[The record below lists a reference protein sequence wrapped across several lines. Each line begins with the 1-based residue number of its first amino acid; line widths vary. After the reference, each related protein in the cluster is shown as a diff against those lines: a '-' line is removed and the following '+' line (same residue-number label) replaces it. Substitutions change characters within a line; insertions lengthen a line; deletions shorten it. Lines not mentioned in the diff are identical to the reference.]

1 MNWLHKQQAILSQSA
16 ELLKSDINSL
26 VEKIQQLQ
34 DKAKKAEKELQ
45 SLKEKSAMQA
55 GSDLVKNAKNI
66 KGIPVI
72 AQQLDNLD
80 TKSLRIIVDDLKN
93 QLGSGIILFA
103 STQDEKVNLVVGVT
117 NDLTTKVKAGELVNL
132 MATQVG
138 GKGGGRPDMA
148 MAGGSQPENVG
159 SALEAAEHWLKN
171 NL

>member
-1 MNWLHKQQAILSQSA
+1 
-16 ELLKSDINSL
+16 
-26 VEKIQQLQ
+26 
-34 DKAKKAEKELQ
+34 
-45 SLKEKSAMQA
+45 MQA

-159 SALEAAEHWLKN
+159 SALEAAEHWLNN